1 MNTDLPMA
9 DDPAETV
16 TYRKVM
22 WRLLPVLFMAYI
34 LAYLDR
40 VNVGFAKLGMK
51 DGDWFS
57 DAVFATGSGIFFIG
71 YMLFE
76 VPANII
82 LHRVGARLWMTRIM
96 ISWGIVSSML
106 ALSEGATSFYV
117 LRFLLGIA
125 EAGFFPGILLYLTY
139 WFPSYYCAA
148 AFYRYCLAVDA
159 TTYDTSC

>member
-1 MNTDLPMA
+1 
-9 DDPAETV
+9 
-16 TYRKVM
+16 M

-51 DGDWFS
+51 EEPWFS

-82 LHRVGARLWMTRIM
+82 LHRVGARIWITRIM

-106 ALSEGATSFYV
+106 VLSEGATSFYFF
-117 LRFLLGIA
+117 RFLLGICY
-125 EAGFFPGILLYLTY
+125 I
-139 WFPSYYCAA
+139 
-148 AFYRYCLAVDA
+148 
-159 TTYDTSC
+159 